1 MIIRESDST
10 ELGGCIM
17 KKGFLIVSTSVVA
30 ASVLAG
36 CGSSGGTSSKQVT
49 ITYWQ
54 YNYPSKVTAVDK
66 LIKDFEQQN
75 PSIKVQ
81 QETFP
86 YDQYTQKVTAAMH
99 ASKGPDVM
107 NLYYGWI
114 PQYVQE
120 GYLQPIPQDFM
131 STQQINDYYI
141 PMVQDSQ
148 IDGKYYTLPTAVRSL
163 ALFWNKDMF
172 QKAGLDPNSPPKTWD
187 ELIKDAQKMTV
198 YKGGKLVQE
207 GYAPDVA
214 GQGYHVFEEVMLRQ
228 WGVTPFSDD
237 HKTVQW
243 NASPAGEQAFQYWM
257 DMMTKDKIGQLNYE
271 TDYETAFKA
280 GNCAMIIDG
289 SFALAATKKAVSFQ
303 WGVAPMP
310 VKDAGGVQ
318 SNFGSYWVNGIAK
331 GVAGDKLAASEK
343 FLKFLTSTDT
353 QKYWL
358 DAVGELPA
366 AKSLSND
373 ATIASN
379 PLYGPF
385 VKGLQ
390 DAHATYFVNEADE
403 RQAVIDET
411 NKIVLKNAAA
421 DSTFTE
427 LVQKEQALRDKYY
440 NK

>member
-1 MIIRESDST
+1 
-10 ELGGCIM
+10 M
-17 KKGFLIVSTSVVA
+17 KKGVILAATTTIVA

-36 CGSSGGTSSKQVT
+36 CGSSSGNSKQVT

-54 YNYPSKVTAVDK
+54 YNYPSKVTAIDK

-75 PSIKVQ
+75 PNIKVQ
-81 QETFP
+81 GQTFP
-86 YDQYTQKVTAAMH
+86 YDQYTQKVTAAIH
-99 ASKGPDVM
+99 ANKGPDVM

-120 GYLQPIPQDFM
+120 GFLQPIPQDFM

-148 IDGKYYTLPTAVRSL
+148 VDGKYYTLPTAVRSL

-198 YKGGKLVQE
+198 YKDGKLVQE
-207 GYAPDVA
+207 GYAPDVS

-243 NASPAGEQAFQYWM
+243 NSTPTGLQAFQYWM
-257 DMMTKDKIGQLNYE
+257 DMMTTDKIGQLNYE

-280 GNCAMIIDG
+280 GNCAMIVDG

-303 WGVAPMP
+303 WGVVPLP
-310 VKDAGGVQ
+310 VKDEGGVQ

-331 GVAGDKLAASEK
+331 GVSGDKLAASEK

-358 DAVGELPA
+358 NAVGELPA
-366 AKSLSND
+366 AKSMSSD
-373 ATIASN
+373 ATISSD

-403 RQAVIDET
+403 RQAIIDET
-411 NKIVLKNAAA
+411 NKIVLKNAPVA
-421 DSTFTE
+421 STFNE
-427 LVQKEQALRDKYY
+427 LIQKEQALRDKYY
-440 NK
+440 KK

>member
-1 MIIRESDST
+1 
-10 ELGGCIM
+10 M
-17 KKGFLIVSTSVVA
+17 KKGVILAATTSIVA

-36 CGSSGGTSSKQVT
+36 CGSSSGNSKQVT

-54 YNYPSKVTAVDK
+54 YNYPSKVTAIDK

-75 PSIKVQ
+75 PNIKVQ
-81 QETFP
+81 GQTFP
-86 YDQYTQKVTAAMH
+86 YDQYTQKVTAAIH
-99 ASKGPDVM
+99 ANKGPDVM

-120 GYLQPIPQDFM
+120 GFLQPIPQDFM

-148 IDGKYYTLPTAVRSL
+148 VDGKYYTLPTAVRSL

-198 YKGGKLVQE
+198 YKDGKLVQE
-207 GYAPDVA
+207 GYAPDVS

-243 NASPAGEQAFQYWM
+243 NSTPTGLQAFQYWM
-257 DMMTKDKIGQLNYE
+257 DMMTTDKIGQLNYE

-280 GNCAMIIDG
+280 GNCAMIVDG

-303 WGVAPMP
+303 WGVVPLP
-310 VKDAGGVQ
+310 VKDEGGVQ

-331 GVAGDKLAASEK
+331 GVSGDKLAASEK

-358 DAVGELPA
+358 NAVGELPA
-366 AKSLSND
+366 AKSMSSD
-373 ATIASN
+373 ATISSD

-403 RQAVIDET
+403 RQAIIDET
-411 NKIVLKNAAA
+411 NKIVLKNAPVA
-421 DSTFTE
+421 STFNE
-427 LVQKEQALRDKYY
+427 LIQKEQALRDKYY
-440 NK
+440 KK

>member
-1 MIIRESDST
+1 
-10 ELGGCIM
+10 M
-17 KKGFLIVSTSVVA
+17 KKGVILAATTSIVA
-30 ASVLAG
+30 ASVLAS
-36 CGSSGGTSSKQVT
+36 CGSSSGNSKQVT

-54 YNYPSKVTAVDK
+54 YNYPSKVTAIDK

-75 PSIKVQ
+75 PNIKVQ
-81 QETFP
+81 EQTFP
-86 YDQYTQKVTAAMH
+86 YDQYTQKVTAAIH
-99 ASKGPDVM
+99 ANKGPDVM

-120 GYLQPIPQDFM
+120 GFLQPIPQDFM

-148 IDGKYYTLPTAVRSL
+148 VDGKYYTLPTAVRSL

-198 YKGGKLVQE
+198 YKDGKLVQE
-207 GYAPDVA
+207 GYAPDVS

-243 NASPAGEQAFQYWM
+243 NSTPTGLQAFQYWM
-257 DMMTKDKIGQLNYE
+257 DMMTTDKIGQLNYE

-280 GNCAMIIDG
+280 GNCAMIVDG

-303 WGVAPMP
+303 WGVVPLP
-310 VKDAGGVQ
+310 VKDEGGVQ

-331 GVAGDKLAASEK
+331 GVSGDKLAASEK

-358 DAVGELPA
+358 TAVGELPA
-366 AKSLSND
+366 AKSMSSD
-373 ATIASN
+373 ATISSD

-403 RQAVIDET
+403 RQAIIDET
-411 NKIVLKNAAA
+411 NKIVLKNAPVA
-421 DSTFTE
+421 STFNE
-427 LVQKEQALRDKYY
+427 LIQKEQALRDKYY
-440 NK
+440 KK